1 MSVKG
6 KVIGGI
12 LGSMLGGPFGA
23 VLGVAIGHTFD
34 KDKNKSGNG
43 YQYREPG
50 GQPGPDYNLGQ
61 AQMTFFV
68 ATFSML
74 GKMANADGQISALER
89 NTVIQFMSNDLRL
102 SRQDQDFA
110 LRIFDTA
117 AVSAESFEKF
127 AEQFYQSFYR
137 DPQMIEMM
145 MDILVRI
152 AMADGVLS
160 DKENQFI
167 AQAAMCMR
175 YPAGNV
181 DYLKTKYG
189 YRQGQGSSQGYSSGS
204 GYSSGFSRSD
214 SGSLAAAYS
223 VLGCSASDSD
233 DVIKAKYKKLI
244 KEYHP
249 DVIASKGLP
258 EEFMKFA
265 TEKFDQIQK
274 AYETIKK
281 VRNL

>member
-1 MSVKG
+1 
-6 KVIGGI
+6 
-12 LGSMLGGPFGA
+12 MLGGPFGA

-34 KDKNKSGNG
+34 RDKNKQEDRE
-43 YQYREPG
+43 YQFRQASD
-50 GQPGPDYNLGQ
+50 QPGQAFNLGQ

-74 GKMANADGQISALER
+74 GKMANADGNISASER
-89 NTVIQFMSNDLRL
+89 NTVVRFMNEDLGL
-102 SRQDQDFA
+102 SKQDQDFA

-117 AVSAESFEKF
+117 AVSSESFDKF
-127 AEQFYQSFYR
+127 AEQFYQSFYG
-137 DPQMIEMM
+137 DPQMIETM

-167 AQAAMCMR
+167 AQAAVCMR

-189 YRQGQGSSQGYSSGS
+189 YRQEQGNSRNSGYSSGS
-204 GYSSGFSRSD
+204 SSRSAG
-214 SGSLAAAYS
+214 GSLAAAYS
-223 VLGCSASDSD
+223 VLGCSSSDSD
-233 DVIKAKYKKLI
+233 ETIKAKYKKLI

-274 AYETIKK
+274 AYEAIKK
-281 VRNL
+281 ARGL

>member
-34 KDKNKSGNG
+34 KDKDKNGSG
-43 YQYREPG
+43 YQYRG
-50 GQPGPDYNLGQ
+50 SVGQPGPDYNLGQ

-74 GKMANADGQISALER
+74 GKMANADGQISASER
-89 NTVIQFMSNDLRL
+89 NTVIQFMNNDLRL

-117 AVSAESFEKF
+117 AVSSESFEKF
-127 AEQFYQSFYR
+127 AEQFYQSFYHS
-137 DPQMIEMM
+137 PEMIEMM

-189 YRQGQGSSQGYSSGS
+189 YRQSQGS
-204 GYSSGFSRSD
+204 GYSSGSSYSSSSRSD
-214 SGSLAAAYS
+214 SGSIAAAYS

-274 AYETIKK
+274 AYEAIKK

>member
-34 KDKNKSGNG
+34 RDKDKNGNG
-43 YQYREPG
+43 YQYREPS
-50 GQPGPDYNLGQ
+50 GQAGPDFNLGQ

-74 GKMANADGQISALER
+74 GKMANADGNVSETER
-89 NTVIQFMSNDLRL
+89 RTVKFFMSQDLHL
-102 SRQDQDFA
+102 SAQDQDFA

-117 AVSAESFEKF
+117 AVSSESFEKF
-127 AEQFYQSFYR
+127 AEQFYQCFYR

-145 MDILVRI
+145 MDILVRV

-160 DKENQFI
+160 EKENQFI

-189 YRQGQGSSQGYSSGS
+189 YRQDQGSSHSYSS
-204 GYSSGFSRSD
+204 SSSSQSD
-214 SGSLAAAYS
+214 AGSLAAAYS

-244 KEYHP
+244 KEFHP

>member
-23 VLGVAIGHTFD
+23 ILGVAIGHTFD
-34 KDKNKSGNG
+34 HDKNKQEDRE
-43 YQYREPG
+43 YQYR
-50 GQPGPDYNLGQ
+50 QAAGPQGHSFGLGQ

-74 GKMANADGQISALER
+74 GKMANADGQISADER
-89 NTVIQFMSNDLRL
+89 NAVIQFMSNDLRL

-127 AEQFYQSFYR
+127 AEQFYQSFYG

-152 AMADGVLS
+152 AMADGVIS

-189 YRQGQGSSQGYSSGS
+189 FRQNQEGSYSSGYSSGS
-204 GYSSGFSRSD
+204 SSRSD

-223 VLGCSASDSD
+223 VLGCSSSDSD
-233 DVIKAKYKKLI
+233 ETIKARYKKLI
-244 KEYHP
+244 KEFHP

-274 AYETIKK
+274 AYEAIKK

>member
-6 KVIGGI
+6 KIIGGTLGYVLFGP
-12 LGSMLGGPFGA
+12 LGS

-34 KDKNKSGNG
+34 KDKGESADNR
-43 YQYREPG
+43 YQYNG
-50 GQPGPDYNLGQ
+50 SAGQQRQGFNLGQ

-74 GKMANADGQISALER
+74 GKMANADGSISETER
-89 NTVIQFMSNDLRL
+89 NTVLRFMNDDLHL
-102 SRQDQDFA
+102 SKPDQEFA
-110 LRIFDTA
+110 MRIFDTA
-117 AVSAESFEKF
+117 AVSSESFDKF
-127 AEQFYQSFYR
+127 AEQFYQSFSME
-137 DPQMIEMM
+137 PQMLEMM
-145 MDILVRI
+145 MDILVRV

-160 DKENQFI
+160 EQENQFI
-167 AQAAMCMR
+167 AKAAMCLR

-181 DYLKTKYG
+181 EYLKIRYG
-189 YRQGQGSSQGYSSGS
+189 FKQGGQQQRSTGSS
-204 GYSSGFSRSD
+204 
-214 SGSLAAAYS
+214 SLDAAYS
-223 VLGCSASDSD
+223 VLGCSALDPD
-233 DVIKAKYKKLI
+233 EKIKAQYKKLI

-274 AYETIKK
+274 AYEAIKK
-281 VRNL
+281 ERHL

>member
-34 KDKNKSGNG
+34 RDKNKNEGG
-43 YQYREPG
+43 YQYREPS
-50 GQPGPDYNLGQ
+50 GQAGPGFNLGQ

-74 GKMANADGQISALER
+74 GKMANADGHVSDSER

-117 AVSAESFEKF
+117 AVSSESFDKF
-127 AEQFYQSFYR
+127 AEQFYQCFYG

-189 YRQGQGSSQGYSSGS
+189 YRQNQGS
-204 GYSSGFSRSD
+204 GYSSGSSYSSSSRSD

-265 TEKFDQIQK
+265 TEKFDQIQQ
-274 AYETIKK
+274 AYEAIKK

>member
-34 KDKNKSGNG
+34 KDKDKNG
-43 YQYREPG
+43 SRYQYRESSGQTGPG
-50 GQPGPDYNLGQ
+50 FNLGQ

-74 GKMANADGQISALER
+74 GKMANADGQISASER
-89 NTVIQFMSNDLRL
+89 NTVIQFMNNDLRL

-117 AVSAESFEKF
+117 AVSSESFEKF
-127 AEQFYQSFYR
+127 AEQFYQSFYHS
-137 DPQMIEMM
+137 PEMIEMM

-152 AMADGVLS
+152 AMTDGVLS

-189 YRQGQGSSQGYSSGS
+189 YRQEQGS
-204 GYSSGFSRSD
+204 GYSSGSSYSSSSRSD

-233 DVIKAKYKKLI
+233 DAIKAKYKKLI

>member
-6 KVIGGI
+6 KIIGGI
-12 LGSMLGGPFGA
+12 LGSMVGGPFGA

-34 KDKNKSGNG
+34 KDKDKNNEDG
-43 YQYREPG
+43 YQYREASVRPG
-50 GQPGPDYNLGQ
+50 HDFSLGQ

-74 GKMANADGQISALER
+74 GKMANADGQISATER

-102 SRQDQDFA
+102 SKQDQDFA

-117 AVSAESFEKF
+117 AISSESFDKF
-127 AEQFYQSFYR
+127 AAQFYQSFYG

-145 MDILVRI
+145 MDILVRV
-152 AMADGVLS
+152 AMSDGVLS

-167 AQAAMCMR
+167 AQAAMCMQ

-189 YRQGQGSSQGYSSGS
+189 YRQNQNNS
-204 GYSSGFSRSD
+204 GYSSESSF
-214 SGSLAAAYS
+214 GSLAAAYS
-223 VLGCSASDSD
+223 VLGCSSSDSD
-233 DVIKAKYKKLI
+233 ETIKARYKKLI

-274 AYETIKK
+274 AYEAIKK

>member
-34 KDKNKSGNG
+34 RDKDKNGESG
-43 YQYREPG
+43 YQYRESPG
-50 GQPGPDYNLGQ
+50 RPGPDFNLGQ

-74 GKMANADGQISALER
+74 GKMANADGQISATER

-102 SRQDQDFA
+102 SKQDQEFA

-117 AVSAESFEKF
+117 AVSSESFEKF
-127 AEQFYQSFYR
+127 AEQFYQSFYGN
-137 DPQMIEMM
+137 PQMIEMM

-152 AMADGVLS
+152 AMTDGVLS

-189 YRQGQGSSQGYSSGS
+189 HRQNQGSSYNS
-204 GYSSGFSRSD
+204 GYSSSSSSRSD

-233 DVIKAKYKKLI
+233 ETIKAKYKKLI

-274 AYETIKK
+274 AYEAIKK

>member
-12 LGSMLGGPFGA
+12 LGSMLGGPFCA

-34 KDKNKSGNG
+34 KDSGKGENNRYG
-43 YQYREPG
+43 ANAGHQG
-50 GQPGPDYNLGQ
+50 AGHNLGQ
-61 AQMTFFV
+61 DQMTFFV

-74 GKMANADGQISALER
+74 GKMANADGQISASER
-89 NTVIQFMSNDLRL
+89 DMVIRFMNEDLRL
-102 SRQDQDFA
+102 SKQDQDFA

-117 AVSAESFEKF
+117 AVSHESFDKF
-127 AEQFYQSFYR
+127 AEQFYQYFSGQ
-137 DPQMIEMM
+137 PQMIEMM
-145 MDILVRI
+145 MDILVRV
-152 AMADGVLS
+152 ALADGTLS
-160 DKENQFI
+160 DQENQFI
-167 AQAAMCMR
+167 AQAAVCMR

-181 DYLKTKYG
+181 DFLKTRYG
-189 YRQGQGSSQGYSSGS
+189 YRQDQSRGRSSGTGAS
-204 GYSSGFSRSD
+204 GYSGG
-214 SGSLAAAYS
+214 GSLAAAYS
-223 VLGCSASDSD
+223 VLGCSERDSD
-233 DVIKAKYKKLI
+233 EEIKAKYKKLI

-274 AYETIKK
+274 AYEAIKK

>member
-6 KVIGGI
+6 KIIGGI
-12 LGSMLGGPFGA
+12 LGSMLCGPFGA

-34 KDKNKSGNG
+34 RDKNKQKDRE
-43 YQYREPG
+43 YQYRQSA
-50 GQPGPDYNLGQ
+50 GQTGPDFNLGQ

-74 GKMANADGQISALER
+74 GKMANADGHISTSER
-89 NTVIQFMSNDLRL
+89 DTVARFMNEDLGL
-102 SRQDQDFA
+102 AKQDQDFA

-117 AVSAESFEKF
+117 AVSSESFDKF
-127 AEQFYQSFYR
+127 ADQFYQYFSGQ
-137 DPQMIEMM
+137 PQMIEMM
-145 MDILVRI
+145 MDILVRV
-152 AMADGVLS
+152 ALADGILS

-167 AQAAMCMR
+167 AQAAVCMR

-189 YRQGQGSSQGYSSGS
+189 YRQNQESGRSYSSGS
-204 GYSSGFSRSD
+204 SSGG
-214 SGSLAAAYS
+214 SGSSLAAAYS

-233 DVIKAKYKKLI
+233 ETIKAKYKKLI
-244 KEYHP
+244 KDYHP

-274 AYETIKK
+274 AYEAIKK

>member
-34 KDKNKSGNG
+34 RDKDKNGNG
-43 YQYREPG
+43 YQYREPS
-50 GQPGPDYNLGQ
+50 GQTGPDFNLGQ

-74 GKMANADGQISALER
+74 GKMANADGQISPSER

-117 AVSAESFEKF
+117 AVSTESFEKF

-189 YRQGQGSSQGYSSGS
+189 YKQDQGSSHSYSS
-204 GYSSGFSRSD
+204 SSSRSD

>member
-34 KDKNKSGNG
+34 RDKDKNGDSG
-43 YQYREPG
+43 YQYRQAPG
-50 GQPGPDYNLGQ
+50 QQGSGFNLGQ

-74 GKMANADGQISALER
+74 GKMANADGNISDTER
-89 NTVIQFMSNDLRL
+89 RTVQFFMSQDLRL
-102 SRQDQDFA
+102 SVQDQDFA
-110 LRIFDTA
+110 MRIFDTA
-117 AVSAESFEKF
+117 AVSGESFEKF
-127 AEQFYQSFYR
+127 AEQFYQSFYG

-145 MDILVRI
+145 MDILVRV

-167 AQAAMCMR
+167 AKAAMCMR

-181 DYLKTKYG
+181 EYLKTKYG
-189 YRQGQGSSQGYSSGS
+189 YQQRSQQS
-204 GYSSGFSRSD
+204 GYSSGASARSD
-214 SGSLAAAYS
+214 AGSLAAAYS
-223 VLGCSASDSD
+223 ILGCSSSDSD
-233 DVIKAKYKKLI
+233 EDIKAKYKKLI

-274 AYETIKK
+274 AYEAIKK
-281 VRNL
+281 ARGL

>member
-23 VLGVAIGHTFD
+23 ILGVAIGHTFD
-34 KDKNKSGNG
+34 HDKNKQEDRE
-43 YQYREPG
+43 YQYRQAA
-50 GQPGPDYNLGQ
+50 GQQGQSFGLGQ

-74 GKMANADGQISALER
+74 GKMANADGQISADER

-127 AEQFYQSFYR
+127 AEQFYQSFYG

-167 AQAAMCMR
+167 AKAAMCMR

-189 YRQGQGSSQGYSSGS
+189 FRQNQEGSYSSGYSSGS
-204 GYSSGFSRSD
+204 SSRSD

-223 VLGCSASDSD
+223 VLGCSSSDSD
-233 DVIKAKYKKLI
+233 ETIKARYKKLI
-244 KEYHP
+244 KEFHP

-274 AYETIKK
+274 AYEAIKK

>member
-34 KDKNKSGNG
+34 HDKNKQEDSE
-43 YQYREPG
+43 YQYRQSA
-50 GQPGPDYNLGQ
+50 GQQGHSFGLGQ

-74 GKMANADGQISALER
+74 GKMANADGNISDTER
-89 NTVIQFMSNDLRL
+89 RTVQFFMSQDLRL
-102 SRQDQDFA
+102 SAQDQDFA
-110 LRIFDTA
+110 MRIFDTA
-117 AVSAESFEKF
+117 AVSGESFEKF
-127 AEQFYQSFYR
+127 AEQFYQSFYG

-145 MDILVRI
+145 MDILVRV

-167 AQAAMCMR
+167 AKAAMCMR

-181 DYLKTKYG
+181 EYLKTKYG
-189 YRQGQGSSQGYSSGS
+189 YQQRSQQS
-204 GYSSGFSRSD
+204 GYSSGTSARSD
-214 SGSLAAAYS
+214 AGSLAAAYS
-223 VLGCSASDSD
+223 ILGCSSSDSD
-233 DVIKAKYKKLI
+233 EDIKAKYKKLI

-274 AYETIKK
+274 AYEAIKK
-281 VRNL
+281 ARGL

>member
-34 KDKNKSGNG
+34 HDKNKQKDRE
-43 YQYREPG
+43 YQYRQTA
-50 GQPGPDYNLGQ
+50 GQQGHSFGLGQ

-74 GKMANADGQISALER
+74 GKMANADGHISDTER
-89 NTVIQFMSNDLRL
+89 RTVQFFMSQDLRL
-102 SRQDQDFA
+102 SAQDQDFA
-110 LRIFDTA
+110 MRIFDTA
-117 AVSAESFEKF
+117 AVSNESFEKF
-127 AEQFYQSFYR
+127 AEQFYQSFYG
-137 DPQMIEMM
+137 DTQMIEMM
-145 MDILVRI
+145 MDILVRV
-152 AMADGVLS
+152 AMADGVLT
-160 DKENQFI
+160 DQENQFI
-167 AQAAMCMR
+167 AKAAMCMR

-181 DYLKTKYG
+181 EYLKTKYG
-189 YRQGQGSSQGYSSGS
+189 YQQRSQQS
-204 GYSSGFSRSD
+204 GYSSSSSARSD
-214 SGSLAAAYS
+214 AGSLAAAYS
-223 VLGCSASDSD
+223 ILGCSSSDSD
-233 DVIKAKYKKLI
+233 EDIKAKYKKLI

-274 AYETIKK
+274 AYEAIKK
-281 VRNL
+281 ARGL

>member
-34 KDKNKSGNG
+34 RDKNKNE
-43 YQYREPG
+43 YQYRE
-50 GQPGPDYNLGQ
+50 QPGQSGPGFNLGQ

-74 GKMANADGQISALER
+74 GKMANADGQISDSER

-117 AVSAESFEKF
+117 AVSSESFDKF
-127 AEQFYQSFYR
+127 AEQFYQCFYG

-181 DYLKTKYG
+181 DYLKIKYG
-189 YRQGQGSSQGYSSGS
+189 YRQNQGS
-204 GYSSGFSRSD
+204 GYSSGSSSGAG

-233 DVIKAKYKKLI
+233 DVIKAKYKKLL

>member
-34 KDKNKSGNG
+34 KDKDKNGSG
-43 YQYREPG
+43 YQHREPS
-50 GQPGPDYNLGQ
+50 GQTGPGFNLGQ

-74 GKMANADGQISALER
+74 GKMANADGQISASER
-89 NTVIQFMSNDLRL
+89 NTVIQFMNNDLRL

-117 AVSAESFEKF
+117 AVSSESFEKF
-127 AEQFYQSFYR
+127 AEQFYQSFYHS
-137 DPQMIEMM
+137 PEMIEMM

-181 DYLKTKYG
+181 DYLKTRYG
-189 YRQGQGSSQGYSSGS
+189 YRQEQGS
-204 GYSSGFSRSD
+204 GYSSGSSYSSSSRSD

>member
-6 KVIGGI
+6 KIIGGI

-34 KDKNKSGNG
+34 HDKNKQEDRE
-43 YQYREPG
+43 YQYKQTA
-50 GQPGPDYNLGQ
+50 GQQGRSFGLGQ

-74 GKMANADGQISALER
+74 GKMANADGNISETER
-89 NTVIQFMSNDLRL
+89 RMVEFFMSQDLRL
-102 SRQDQDFA
+102 SAQDQDFA
-110 LRIFDTA
+110 MRIFDTA
-117 AVSAESFEKF
+117 AVSNESFDKF
-127 AEQFYQSFYR
+127 AEQFYQAFAG

-145 MDILVRI
+145 MDILVRV

-167 AQAAMCMR
+167 AKAAMCMR

-181 DYLKTKYG
+181 EYLKTKYG
-189 YRQGQGSSQGYSSGS
+189 YQQKSQQSGYSSGS
-204 GYSSGFSRSD
+204 SARSD
-214 SGSLAAAYS
+214 AGSLAAAYS
-223 VLGCSASDSD
+223 VLGCSSSDSD
-233 DVIKAKYKKLI
+233 EDIKAKYKKLI

-274 AYETIKK
+274 AYEAVKK
-281 VRNL
+281 ARGL

>member
-1 MSVKG
+1 
-6 KVIGGI
+6 
-12 LGSMLGGPFGA
+12 
-23 VLGVAIGHTFD
+23 
-34 KDKNKSGNG
+34 
-43 YQYREPG
+43 
-50 GQPGPDYNLGQ
+50 
-61 AQMTFFV
+61 
-68 ATFSML
+68 
-74 GKMANADGQISALER
+74 
-89 NTVIQFMSNDLRL
+89 
-102 SRQDQDFA
+102 
-110 LRIFDTA
+110 
-117 AVSAESFEKF
+117 
-127 AEQFYQSFYR
+127 
-137 DPQMIEMM
+137 MIEMM

-189 YRQGQGSSQGYSSGS
+189 YKQDQGNS
-204 GYSSGFSRSD
+204 GYSSGFSSRSD

-274 AYETIKK
+274 AYEAIKK

>member
-1 MSVKG
+1 MV
-6 KVIGGI
+6 
-12 LGSMLGGPFGA
+12 GGPFGA

-34 KDKNKSGNG
+34 KDKDKNNEDG
-43 YQYREPG
+43 YQYREASVRPG
-50 GQPGPDYNLGQ
+50 HDFSLGQ

-74 GKMANADGQISALER
+74 GKMANADGQISATER

-102 SRQDQDFA
+102 SKQDQDFA

-117 AVSAESFEKF
+117 AISSESFDKF
-127 AEQFYQSFYR
+127 AAQFYQSFYG

-145 MDILVRI
+145 MDILVRV
-152 AMADGVLS
+152 AMSDGVLS

-167 AQAAMCMR
+167 AKAAMCMR

-181 DYLKTKYG
+181 EYLKTRYG
-189 YRQGQGSSQGYSSGS
+189 FRQNQEDSRSS
-204 GYSSGFSRSD
+204 GYSSESS

-223 VLGCSASDSD
+223 VLGCSATDSD
-233 DVIKAKYKKLI
+233 DEIKARYKKLI

-274 AYETIKK
+274 AYEAIKK

>member
-34 KDKNKSGNG
+34 KDKNKNPNNG
-43 YQYREPG
+43 YQYQESA
-50 GQPGPDYNLGQ
+50 GQFGPSFNLGQ

-74 GKMANADGQISALER
+74 GKMANADGTISATER
-89 NTVIQFMSNDLRL
+89 DTVLRFMNEDLRL
-102 SRQDQDFA
+102 AKQDQDFA

-117 AVSAESFEKF
+117 AVSSESFDKF
-127 AEQFYQSFYR
+127 AEQFYQAFARS
-137 DPQMIEMM
+137 PEMIEMM

-152 AMADGVLS
+152 AMADGVLT

-167 AQAAMCMR
+167 ARAAMCMR

-181 DYLKTKYG
+181 EYLKTKYG
-189 YRQGQGSSQGYSSGS
+189 WQQRSQQK
-204 GYSSGFSRSD
+204 D
-214 SGSLAAAYS
+214 AGSLAAAYS

-233 DVIKAKYKKLI
+233 EAIKAKYKKLI

-274 AYETIKK
+274 AYEAIKK

>member
-6 KVIGGI
+6 KLIGGI

-34 KDKNKSGNG
+34 RDKNRQEDRE
-43 YQYREPG
+43 YQYRQTAG
-50 GQPGPDYNLGQ
+50 RPGPDFNLGQ

-74 GKMANADGQISALER
+74 GKMANADGQISDSER
-89 NTVIQFMSNDLRL
+89 NTVLRFMSDDLRL

-127 AEQFYQSFYR
+127 AEQFYQYFCGQ
-137 DPQMIEMM
+137 PQMIEMM
-145 MDILVRI
+145 MDILVRV
-152 AMADGVLS
+152 ALADGTLS
-160 DKENQFI
+160 EQENRFI
-167 AQAAMCMR
+167 AQAAVCMR

-189 YRQGQGSSQGYSSGS
+189 YRQNQGGSYNSYSSGS
-204 GYSSGFSRSD
+204 SSSAD

-244 KEYHP
+244 KEFHP

-274 AYETIKK
+274 AYEAIKK

>member
-23 VLGVAIGHTFD
+23 ILGVAIGHTFD
-34 KDKNKSGNG
+34 HDKNKQEDRE
-43 YQYREPG
+43 YQYRQAA
-50 GQPGPDYNLGQ
+50 GQQGQSFGLGQ

-74 GKMANADGQISALER
+74 GKMANADGQISADER

-127 AEQFYQSFYR
+127 AEQFYQSFYG

-189 YRQGQGSSQGYSSGS
+189 FRQNQEGSYSSGYSSGS
-204 GYSSGFSRSD
+204 SSRSD

-223 VLGCSASDSD
+223 VLGCSSSDSD
-233 DVIKAKYKKLI
+233 ETIKARYKKLI
-244 KEYHP
+244 KEFHP

-274 AYETIKK
+274 AYEAIKK

>member
-6 KVIGGI
+6 KIIGGI
-12 LGSMLGGPFGA
+12 LGSMVGGPFGA

-34 KDKNKSGNG
+34 KDKDKNNEDG
-43 YQYREPG
+43 YQYREASVRPG
-50 GQPGPDYNLGQ
+50 HDFSLGQ

-74 GKMANADGQISALER
+74 GKMANADGQISATER

-102 SRQDQDFA
+102 SKQDQDFA

-117 AVSAESFEKF
+117 AISSESFDKF
-127 AEQFYQSFYR
+127 AAQFYQSFYG

-145 MDILVRI
+145 MDILVRV
-152 AMADGVLS
+152 AMSDGVLS

-167 AQAAMCMR
+167 AQAAMCMQ

-189 YRQGQGSSQGYSSGS
+189 YRQNQNNS
-204 GYSSGFSRSD
+204 GYSSESS

-223 VLGCSASDSD
+223 VLGCSATDSD
-233 DVIKAKYKKLI
+233 DEIKARYKKLI

-274 AYETIKK
+274 AYEAIKK

>member
-6 KVIGGI
+6 KIIGGI

-34 KDKNKSGNG
+34 HDKNKQEDRE
-43 YQYREPG
+43 YQYRQTA
-50 GQPGPDYNLGQ
+50 GQQGQGFGLGQ

-74 GKMANADGQISALER
+74 GKMANADGRMSSTER
-89 NTVIQFMSNDLRL
+89 DTVIRFMNDDLRL
-102 SRQDQDFA
+102 SRADQDFA
-110 LRIFDTA
+110 LRIYDTA
-117 AVSAESFEKF
+117 AVSSESFNKF
-127 AEQFYQSFYR
+127 AEQFYQSFSR

-145 MDILVRI
+145 MDILVRV

-160 DKENQFI
+160 DQENQFI
-167 AQAAMCMR
+167 AKAAMSLR

-181 DYLKTKYG
+181 EFLKTKYG
-189 YRQGQGSSQGYSSGS
+189 YQQKQSGSGYGS
-204 GYSSGFSRSD
+204 GYSSGSASRSAA
-214 SGSLAAAYS
+214 GSLAAAYS
-223 VLGCSASDSD
+223 VLGCSSSDSD
-233 DVIKAKYKKLI
+233 EDIKAKYKKLI

-274 AYETIKK
+274 AYEAVKK
-281 VRNL
+281 ARGL

>member
-34 KDKNKSGNG
+34 RDKNQNG
-43 YQYREPG
+43 EARYQTRTSARQTG
-50 GQPGPDYNLGQ
+50 SNYNLGQ
-61 AQMTFFV
+61 TTFFV

-74 GKMANADGQISALER
+74 GKMANADGQISASER
-89 NTVIQFMSNDLRL
+89 NTVIRFMNEQGFSQ
-102 SRQDQDFA
+102 QDQDFA

-117 AVSAESFEKF
+117 AVSSESFEKF
-127 AEQFYQSFYR
+127 AEQFYQCFYG
-137 DPQMIEMM
+137 DPQMIDMM

-181 DYLKTKYG
+181 DYLKSKYG
-189 YRQGQGSSQGYSSGS
+189 YRQDSQSSQGSRGYSSGS
-204 GYSSGFSRSD
+204 SSSAS

-244 KEYHP
+244 KEFHP

-274 AYETIKK
+274 AYEAIKK

>member
-1 MSVKG
+1 
-6 KVIGGI
+6 
-12 LGSMLGGPFGA
+12 MLGGPFGA

-34 KDKNKSGNG
+34 HDKNKQEDRE
-43 YQYREPG
+43 YQYRQAA
-50 GQPGPDYNLGQ
+50 GQQGQSFGLGQ

-74 GKMANADGQISALER
+74 GKMANADGNISETER
-89 NTVIQFMSNDLRL
+89 RTVKFFMSQDLRL
-102 SRQDQDFA
+102 SVQDQDFA

-117 AVSAESFEKF
+117 AVSSESFEKF
-127 AEQFYQSFYR
+127 AEQFYLSFYR

-145 MDILVRI
+145 MDILVRV

-160 DKENQFI
+160 DQENRFI

-181 DYLKTKYG
+181 EYLKTKYG
-189 YRQGQGSSQGYSSGS
+189 YQQRSQQSSYDSGAS
-204 GYSSGFSRSD
+204 GRYD
-214 SGSLAAAYS
+214 AGSLAAAYS

-274 AYETIKK
+274 AYEAIKK

>member
-23 VLGVAIGHTFD
+23 ILGVAIGHTFD
-34 KDKNKSGNG
+34 HDKNKQEDRE
-43 YQYREPG
+43 YQYRQAA
-50 GQPGPDYNLGQ
+50 GQQGQSFSLGQ

-74 GKMANADGQISALER
+74 GKMANADGQISADER

-127 AEQFYQSFYR
+127 AEQFYQSFYG

-189 YRQGQGSSQGYSSGS
+189 FRQNQEGSYSSGYSSGS
-204 GYSSGFSRSD
+204 SSRSD

-223 VLGCSASDSD
+223 VLGCSSSDSD
-233 DVIKAKYKKLI
+233 ETIKAKYKKLI
-244 KEYHP
+244 KEFHP

-274 AYETIKK
+274 AYEAIKK

>member
-34 KDKNKSGNG
+34 RDKDKNGDSG
-43 YQYREPG
+43 YQYRQAPG
-50 GQPGPDYNLGQ
+50 QQGSGFNLGQ

-74 GKMANADGQISALER
+74 GKMANADGHVSDTER
-89 NTVIQFMSNDLRL
+89 RTVQFFMSQDLHL
-102 SRQDQDFA
+102 SAPDQDFA
-110 LRIFDTA
+110 MRIFDTA
-117 AVSAESFEKF
+117 AVSTESFEKF
-127 AEQFYQSFYR
+127 AEQFYQSFYG

-145 MDILVRI
+145 MDILVRV

-160 DKENQFI
+160 DQENQFI
-167 AQAAMCMR
+167 AKAAMCMR

-181 DYLKTKYG
+181 EYLKTRYG
-189 YRQGQGSSQGYSSGS
+189 FRQNQEGGHSSGYSSGS
-204 GYSSGFSRSD
+204 SSRSD
-214 SGSLAAAYS
+214 AGSLAAAYS
-223 VLGCSASDSD
+223 VLGCSSSDSD
-233 DVIKAKYKKLI
+233 ETIKARYKKLI
-244 KEYHP
+244 KEFHP

-274 AYETIKK
+274 AYEAIKK

>member
-23 VLGVAIGHTFD
+23 ILGVAIGHTFD
-34 KDKNKSGNG
+34 HDKNKQEDRE
-43 YQYREPG
+43 YQYRQAAGPQ
-50 GQPGPDYNLGQ
+50 GQSFGLGQ

-74 GKMANADGQISALER
+74 GKMANADGQISADER

-127 AEQFYQSFYR
+127 AEQFYQSFYG

-189 YRQGQGSSQGYSSGS
+189 FRQNQEGSYSSGYSSGS
-204 GYSSGFSRSD
+204 SSRSD

-223 VLGCSASDSD
+223 VLGCSSSDSD
-233 DVIKAKYKKLI
+233 ETIKARYKKLI
-244 KEYHP
+244 KEFHP
-249 DVIASKGLP
+249 DIIASKGLP

-274 AYETIKK
+274 AYEAIKK

>member
-1 MSVKG
+1 
-6 KVIGGI
+6 
-12 LGSMLGGPFGA
+12 MLGGPFGA

-34 KDKNKSGNG
+34 RDKNRQEDRE
-43 YQYREPG
+43 YQYRQTA
-50 GQPGPDYNLGQ
+50 GQTGPDFNLGQ
-61 AQMTFFV
+61 AQVTFFV

-74 GKMANADGQISALER
+74 GKMANADGQISDSER
-89 NTVIQFMSNDLRL
+89 NTVIRFMNDDLRL

-127 AEQFYQSFYR
+127 AEQFYQYFSGQ
-137 DPQMIEMM
+137 PQMIEMM
-145 MDILVRI
+145 MDILVRV
-152 AMADGVLS
+152 ALADGILS

-167 AQAAMCMR
+167 AQAAVCMR

-189 YRQGQGSSQGYSSGS
+189 YRQNQESSRNYSSGS
-204 GYSSGFSRSD
+204 SSGG
-214 SGSLAAAYS
+214 SGSSLAAAYS

-233 DVIKAKYKKLI
+233 ETIKAKYKKLI

-274 AYETIKK
+274 AYEAIKK